1 MRTKVSEI
9 ISTIDYYNRTGEF
22 SDQDTLDMVV
32 DFEVPD
38 EMKMIVD
45 MDDDENR
52 VDMVKEM
59 FEYMEKT
66 HRKSTKHADYVMSFD
81 EFLNESISPKTQSYM
96 GKLED
101 CTHDD
106 DFEEEE

>member
-1 MRTKVSEI
+1 MRTNVSEI

-22 SDQDTLDMVV
+22 RDQDTLDMVV
-32 DFEVPD
+32 DFDVPD
-38 EMKMIVD
+38 DMKMIVD
-45 MDDDENR
+45 MDDENR

-59 FEYMEKT
+59 VEYMEKT
-66 HRKSTKHADYVMSFD
+66 REKSKTTNPDHVMSFD

-106 DFEEEE
+106 DFEEE